1 MKVGVSSSINSESL
15 DVTLLAKKA
24 EDLGFESFFVPE
36 HTIMPVESSS
46 RYAGS
51 ADGVIP
57 EYMAYMVDP
66 LITLTRVSAA
76 TEKIN
81 LGTAVLLVPEHN
93 PILLAKEIATLDYFS
108 GGRFLFGIG
117 AGWHREESEIMGG
130 DFEHRWTQTRDA
142 ILAMKELWT
151 KDEAEY
157 HGRYYDSPPPVKCN
171 PKPARKPHPP
181 VILGGSARNVF
192 KRVAAW
198 GDGWMPTRAT
208 PDYIKRG
215 RATMDE
221 LASAAGRDPGS
232 IEITVYA
239 GDDLDAINTHAD
251 VGAERV
257 VFRLSNNKGE
267 EALRGLEELG
277 QRVLG

>member
-130 DFEHRWTQTRDA
+130 DFEHLWTQTRDA

-157 HGRYYDSPPPVKCN
+157 HGRYYDSPPPSN
-171 PKPARKPHPP
+171 
-181 VILGGSARNVF
+181 
-192 KRVAAW
+192 
-198 GDGWMPTRAT
+198 AT
-208 PDYIKRG
+208 PSR
-215 RATMDE
+215 
-221 LASAAGRDPGS
+221 PGNP
-232 IEITVYA
+232 T
-239 GDDLDAINTHAD
+239 
-251 VGAERV
+251 
-257 VFRLSNNKGE
+257 
-267 EALRGLEELG
+267 LR
-277 QRVLG
+277 

>member
-1 MKVGVSSSINSESL
+1 MKVDVSSSINSESL

-157 HGRYYDSPPPVKCN
+157 HGRYYDSPPPPSN
-171 PKPARKPHPP
+171 
-181 VILGGSARNVF
+181 
-192 KRVAAW
+192 
-198 GDGWMPTRAT
+198 AT
-208 PDYIKRG
+208 PSR
-215 RATMDE
+215 
-221 LASAAGRDPGS
+221 PGNP
-232 IEITVYA
+232 T
-239 GDDLDAINTHAD
+239 
-251 VGAERV
+251 
-257 VFRLSNNKGE
+257 
-267 EALRGLEELG
+267 LR
-277 QRVLG
+277 